1 MTTATPGWVAFVFG
15 ITVLMEEDGN
25 SCISSPAG
33 KVFVQSL
40 LGKWLLFLMDSLK
53 GLGCLGGNAWGGKAA
68 TLCDDAS
75 FCEQGRAWRGGS
87 RAA

>member
-1 MTTATPGWVAFVFG
+1 
-15 ITVLMEEDGN
+15 MEGDGD

-53 GLGCLGGNAWGGKAA
+53 GLDWLGGNAWGGRAG
-68 TLCDDAS
+68 TLWDAS
-75 FCEQGRAWRGGS
+75 FCEHGRAWKSDS